1 MKKNTIII
9 IVVVVISLLCI
20 AFGIIALNKN
30 HIIDKKNSD
39 TKKSNGAF
47 DNPFY
52 ICEKE
57 IPEEFPI
64 TDRRYIVYHKDT
76 EDIILYRG
84 IIITKYFS
92 EESYQFAISG
102 YQYTKQEYFEGS
114 NKTIA
119 TIEDYIS
126 NPKDANSYMSIYN
139 GLIQSGYKCF
149 EGTDEDLKNDEFVL
163 KK

>member
-1 MKKNTIII
+1 MKKRSIII
-9 IVVVVISLLCI
+9 IAIISLLCI
-20 AFGIIALNKN
+20 LLGIVALNIV
-30 HIIDKKNSD
+30 HIKDDKKSN
-39 TKKSNGAF
+39 TKKSNGVF

-57 IPEEFPI
+57 IQEEFPI

-84 IIITKYFS
+84 IIITKYS
-92 EESYQFAISG
+92 SDESYQYAIAD
-102 YQYTKQEYFEGS
+102 YQYSKQEYFEGS

-119 TIEDYIS
+119 IIEDYIS
-126 NPKDANSYMSIYN
+126 NPKEANSYMNIYN
-139 GLIQSGYKCF
+139 GLVESDYKCF
-149 EGTDEDLKNDEFVL
+149 SGTEEDLKKDKFVL